1 MDIKYTFRDEEA
13 VQALKERFPDIFQRN
28 MVLAAKVSTRDVQK
42 TARAKHRFR
51 SRSGNLELAI
61 DTDVQVTSD
70 NEVIGV
76 VQIDPNSPGGAYGP
90 YVHDGTPPHIIR
102 HRNKQWLRWPDGA
115 GFRFAKMVKHPGTKP
130 DQFIYEA
137 GEANQQHI
145 NDVFNRYA
153 DKAIKEAGL

>member
-1 MDIKYTFRDEEA
+1 MDIKYSFRNEEA
-13 VQALKERFPDIFQRN
+13 VQALKQRLPDIFQRN
-28 MVLAAKVSTRDVQK
+28 IVLAAKVSTRDVQK

-61 DTDVQVTSD
+61 DTDVQITPD
-70 NEVIGV
+70 HEVIGI
-76 VQIDPNSPGGAYGP
+76 VQIDPNSSAGTYGP

-102 HRNKQWLRWPDGA
+102 PRTKKWLRWSNGS
-115 GFRFAKMVKHPGTKP
+115 GFRFAKMVKHPGTKR

-137 GEANQQHI
+137 GETNQQHI

-153 DKAIKEAGL
+153 DRAIKEAGL